1 MSIDLTR
8 VFKTEESATKPFVSA
23 LVVLAQPDDERT
35 NAVRDLLKAEGFVV
49 DRVQK
54 SEKGDTVSY
63 VQGDQPAEVQIVRL
77 GDNVL
82 ASVGGLSMPE
92 GWMSEVIDNY
102 GFFPDLQMATA
113 ALYDQ
118 LEAVTKSD
126 TPQDDA
132 EAVLTGFAEY
142 LNQIIVLP
150 AACFKLDAAI
160 TELVQKNETEEEKKA
175 RVKKHPPSEMAPAD
189 EEDDQKPPPE
199 EVTKAEVKVDDTK
212 PDTTPTAITEMQTAL
227 FAALKG
233 MEERTT
239 AQLTGLTQKVEAVVS
254 EQAEQKK
261 TLDGVV
267 QKADTLS
274 TTLKTT
280 VTAAPASDDRPAGPR
295 MRVEKKDEDPRT
307 GNFDTAFLRRR
318 RS

>member
-1 MSIDLTR
+1 
-8 VFKTEESATKPFVSA
+8 
-23 LVVLAQPDDERT
+23 
-35 NAVRDLLKAEGFVV
+35 
-49 DRVQK
+49 
-54 SEKGDTVSY
+54 
-63 VQGDQPAEVQIVRL
+63 
-77 GDNVL
+77 
-82 ASVGGLSMPE
+82 
-92 GWMSEVIDNY
+92 
-102 GFFPDLQMATA
+102 
-113 ALYDQ
+113 
-118 LEAVTKSD
+118 
-126 TPQDDA
+126 
-132 EAVLTGFAEY
+132 
-142 LNQIIVLP
+142 
-150 AACFKLDAAI
+150 
-160 TELVQKNETEEEKKA
+160 
-175 RVKKHPPSEMAPAD
+175 
-189 EEDDQKPPPE
+189 
-199 EVTKAEVKVDDTK
+199 
-212 PDTTPTAITEMQTAL
+212 MQTAL